1 MMDFI
6 NISFFDILDIILVGL
21 LIFEIIRLFRVTKA
35 TGILTGILILYA
47 VWLIV
52 RTLNMKLLSFI
63 LGQILGVGVIALIV
77 IFQQEIRSFLFSIGR
92 RFRNSAFSRI
102 IAKLMAGT
110 KSGNTIAP
118 EVLDE
123 ITAACRHFSES
134 KTGALIVMEH
144 KDPLDKYII
153 TGDEIDSRINGR
165 LIENIFFKNTPL
177 HDGAMIMTPDRI
189 VAARC
194 TLPMS
199 SSTDIPPEYGMRHR
213 ASVGIT
219 EVSDATVIVVS
230 EETGEI
236 SFVEKGVMSHL
247 TNINELR
254 LAVEKSYA
262 SEAEPKEKQSD
273 S

>member
-1 MMDFI
+1 MMGFI
-6 NISFFDILDIILVGL
+6 NVSFFDVLDIILVGL

-52 RTLNMKLLSFI
+52 RTLDMKLLSFI

-77 IFQQEIRSFLFSIGR
+77 IFQQEIRNFLFTIGS
-92 RFRNSAFSRI
+92 RFRNSALSKI
-102 IAKLMAGT
+102 MAKVLAGT
-110 KSGNTIAP
+110 KSDDAIAP
-118 EVLDE
+118 EILDE
-123 ITAACRHFSES
+123 ITAACHHFSES
-134 KTGALIVMEH
+134 RTGALIVMAH
-144 KDPLDKYII
+144 KDPLDKYVI
-153 TGDEIDSRINGR
+153 TGDEIDGKINSR

-177 HDGAMIMTPDRI
+177 HDGAVIMTPTRI

-199 SSTDIPPEYGMRHR
+199 SSTDIPPQYGMRHR

-230 EETGEI
+230 EETGGI
-236 SFVEKGVMSHL
+236 SFVQKGVMSHL

-254 LAVEKSYA
+254 LAIENSYA
-262 SEAEPKEKQSD
+262 AETEIKETGSES
-273 S
+273 